1 MALTITHAKV
11 TTGAVDDSVEVDL
24 QDWNDN
30 HAIAGSIAA
39 SEVTS
44 PAALTKTDDTNV
56 TLTLGGSP
64 TEALLAATSVT
75 VGWTGT
81 LAASRGGTGLS
92 SLGTGV
98 ATALGINTGA
108 NAGSFVTYNGPL
120 GTPNAAVLTNA
131 TGLPISTG
139 VSGLGTGVATA
150 LGTNIGTAGAV
161 VTFNGSIGAATGTSL
176 ALNGATIGSHALA
189 VTGTSAFSD
198 VMLIGG
204 GSQHINAKLDVTGA
218 TVTTGNDSFPFFV
231 SASAPQGQAG
241 FLLYNSAS
249 NHVDNK
255 VLFGLQADTTA
266 GRNTAFAF
274 SVKFSD
280 VTDATRTTT
289 MSMLAANNGSTTTAA
304 SLVGINWS
312 YPGVVTVGSTTATPA
327 GGSTAVRLVFGTTS
341 GFGIYVGSGA
351 PTVSAAQGSLYL
363 RSDGSSTST
372 RLYVNT
378 NGSTTWTN
386 VTTAA

>member
-1 MALTITHAKV
+1 MTAVITHTTVNNAPADPTAEV
-11 TTGAVDDSVEVDL
+11 DSTAWNEEHAITGAM
-24 QDWNDN
+24 
-30 HAIAGSIAA
+30 
-39 SEVTS
+39 S
-44 PAALTKTDDTNV
+44 PSQ
-56 TLTLGGSP
+56 G
-64 TEALLAATSVT
+64 
-75 VGWTGT
+75 
-81 LAASRGGTGLS
+81 
-92 SLGTGV
+92 GTGV
-98 ATALGINTGA
+98 ANNDASTITITGSFGLTFTLSATTSLTLPTTGTLPTTSSKLSAFAATTSAELAGVISDETGTGA
-108 NAGSFVTYNGPL
+108 LVFGTSPSLTTPEL
-120 GTPNAAVLTNA
+120 GV
-131 TGLPISTG
+131 
-139 VSGLGTGVATA
+139 
-150 LGTNIGTAGAV
+150 
-161 VTFNGSIGAATGTSL
+161 ATGTSL
-176 ALNGATIGSHALA
+176 ALSGAAIGAHKLA

-231 SASAPQGQAG
+231 SANAPQGQTG

-266 GRNTAFAF
+266 GRNTAFSF
-274 SVKFSD
+274 SAKFSD
-280 VTDATRTTT
+280 VTDATRTSTV
-289 MSMLAANNGSTTTAA
+289 SMLAANNGSTTTAA

-312 YPGVVTVGSTTATPA
+312 YPGIITVGSTTATPA

-386 VTTAA
+386 VTTAT

>member
-1 MALTITHAKV
+1 MATVIVKHHPSGGPADPTALIDGPTY
-11 TTGAVDDSVEVDL
+11 D
-24 QDWNDN
+24 NDE
-30 HAIAGSIAA
+30 HI
-39 SEVTS
+39 V
-44 PAALTKTDDTNV
+44 
-56 TLTLGGSP
+56 
-64 TEALLAATSVT
+64 
-75 VGWTGT
+75 
-81 LAASRGGTGLS
+81 TGLENVDNTS
-92 SLGTGV
+92 DADKPVST
-98 ATALGINTGA
+98 ATQTALDA
-108 NAGSFVTYNGPL
+108 KLAL
-120 GTPNAAVLTNA
+120 GD
-131 TGLPISTG
+131 
-139 VSGLGTGVATA
+139 LGTGVATA
-150 LGTNIGTAGAV
+150 LGTNLGVAGAV
-161 VTFNGSIGAATGTSL
+161 VTFDGNIGAAIGTSL
-176 ALNGATIGSHALA
+176 ALGGAAIGAHKLA

-231 SASAPQGQAG
+231 SANAPQGQTG

-266 GRNTAFAF
+266 GRNTAFSF
-274 SVKFSD
+274 SAKFSD
-280 VTDATRTTT
+280 VTDATRTSTV
-289 MSMLAANNGSTTTAA
+289 SMLAANNGSTTTAA

-312 YPGVVTVGSTTATPA
+312 YPGIITVGSTTATPA

-386 VTTAA
+386 VTTAT